1 MYLQSFMF
9 VHPVEYIAI
18 QPSTIH
24 FPLEAVP
31 DPDIVTFLQ
40 NVPYLNDIFNKY
52 KKGMIAFCIALKPLT
67 CPL

>member
-31 DPDIVTFLQ
+31 DPDIVTFFQ
-40 NVPYLNDIFNKY
+40 NAP
-52 KKGMIAFCIALKPLT
+52 
-67 CPL
+67 